1 MLPHP
6 PLLLSPLVACLP
18 LRKCFGKNM
27 NLPDPVS
34 RSPPPQMPLRKCFGK
49 NMKLS
54 YGIMLGLCLNSAWTL
69 LLAGLVLNTSGTV
82 VSGGAGAQYVW
93 HGGEWRGWCSIR
105 QARW

>member
-1 MLPHP
+1 MHSATHVSSWIPSQAAFSRLHHAPTLLYP
-6 PLLLSPLVACLP
+6 PVACL
-18 LRKCFGKNM
+18 
-27 NLPDPVS
+27 
-34 RSPPPQMPLRKCFGK
+34 PLRKCFGK

-82 VSGGAGAQYVW
+82 VSGGAGAQYVR